1 MMKIDAYTRIVLTV
15 IACTLVIFV
24 IQNAVDMRKAVASG
38 VTRVAIC
45 DESGQYCVDVVPSTN
60 GLGQD
65 TGVRMGVLSLQG

>member
-1 MMKIDAYTRIVLTV
+1 MMKVDAYTRIVLTV

-24 IQNAVDMRKAVASG
+24 FQNAFDMKKAVASG

-45 DESGQYCVDVVPSTN
+45 DASGQYCVDVIPTTN
-60 GLGQD
+60 GLGQN